1 LPNSPN
7 IFEDKRQAGINGR
20 ETLSGRR
27 YLVSPSLLATDELSI
42 RCEFGAER
50 ERVSRVYSCLSRIH
64 HMDLL
69 FCNFVLLI
77 QMFSHIFVQT
87 VQRTFPVCLILISA
101 DNGGGQLHAK
111 QGSGSGHTAAG
122 AGHALKQVAVVFS
135 GLR

>member
-50 ERVSRVYSCLSRIH
+50 ERVSRVYACLSLIH
-64 HMDLL
+64 HMDSL
-69 FCNFVLLI
+69 FSNSAYFLARYVFP
-77 QMFSHIFVQT
+77 FSTRYF
-87 VQRTFPVCLILISA
+87 ISS
-101 DNGGGQLHAK
+101 DLP
-111 QGSGSGHTAAG
+111 
-122 AGHALKQVAVVFS
+122 
-135 GLR
+135 